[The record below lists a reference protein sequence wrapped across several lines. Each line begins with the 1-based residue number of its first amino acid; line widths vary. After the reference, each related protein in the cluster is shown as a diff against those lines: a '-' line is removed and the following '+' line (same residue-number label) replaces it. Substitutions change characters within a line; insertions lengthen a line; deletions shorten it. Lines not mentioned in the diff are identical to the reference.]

1 MFFLFDNKN
10 VNISMNFLD
19 KNIEIQDYY
28 INIFEIFENFDHK
41 NLFYFKQNNI
51 LSSILIIHDSFI
63 LNSRKYS

>member
-1 MFFLFDNKN
+1 
-10 VNISMNFLD
+10 MNFLD

-51 LSSILIIHDSFI
+51 LLSILIIHDSFI
-63 LNSRKYS
+63 LNSRKYL